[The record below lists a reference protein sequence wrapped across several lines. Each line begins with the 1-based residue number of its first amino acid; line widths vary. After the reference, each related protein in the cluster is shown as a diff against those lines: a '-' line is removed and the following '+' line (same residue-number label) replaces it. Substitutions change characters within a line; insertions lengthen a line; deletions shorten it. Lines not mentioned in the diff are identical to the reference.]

1 MSEFMP
7 IPPTYAVADPQ
18 VRAVLDA
25 LTRNVQ
31 VTIDSI
37 QATATVEQTPQL
49 GGATTFGSP
58 SNTTN
63 VTNLGAAYTPQ
74 NLKNDLA
81 SGAAAVIAGAL
92 NSDSII
98 KTYPTYMAFQH
109 KDAVLNGTSA
119 AYTGDFRTGLGI
131 TSTGIVAG
139 YNNKTTGAWQT
150 TLAIESATGNLT
162 VLGTIKANS
171 IIQVGAYLGT
181 QTVSSVLSDVSTA
194 SSNAS
199 SALTQVSSKLS
210 ASSSY
215 TLAGVVS
222 VTNTG
227 GIQAGSVSWNST
239 TGVVTGGSGV
249 VLTENGI
256 TGVKAGAVTFSIDN
270 LGNAVFRGDI
280 NTGGDA
286 FFEGQATST
295 YTTSIDGVTYSLD
308 YSVFGVAATS
318 APSNVRV
325 GLLGRA
331 NSVNSAWN
339 IGVFGSAT
347 SGFYNDNSV
356 GVFGTGKYG
365 GSFSSDSTT
374 GAGIVVA
381 AVNTTSTALSISK
394 GYLTFNGV
402 NIAPPDGGVDK
413 YLRNDGVWASVGTLG
428 GGTVAS
434 VGMTVPSGLTVTGSP
449 VTTSGTLA
457 VTWSG
462 TIPSAQI
469 PSLDASKVTTGTFA
483 AARIPSLPASTITSG
498 TFDPARLGTGA
509 PSTITL
515 LRGDGAWVS
524 IGPLVTNLNGNSGTA
539 TTGNNTI
546 SILGATTTGVA
557 GAYVGTSASG
567 STVTLTVQTTS
578 PSDRRLKD
586 NIESCALGLD
596 FINQLGA
603 KSYKLKAD
611 PRQQT
616 AYGFIADEVAALV
629 GENSSLVYYE
639 PDWQVGEETGFY
651 TIHYPSYVAVLTKA
665 LQELSAKVTQLEANN
680 A

>member
-31 VTIDSI
+31 VTIESI
-37 QATATVEQTPQL
+37 QATAVIEQTSQS
-49 GGATTFGSP
+49 GGATTFG
-58 SNTTN
+58 TAGDITN
-63 VTNLGAAYTPQ
+63 ITNLGAAYTPQ
-74 NLKNDLA
+74 NLKSDLA
-81 SGAAAVIAGAL
+81 SGAATVIAGAL

-98 KTYPTYMAFQH
+98 KTFPTYMAFQH

-119 AYTGDFRTGLGI
+119 AYTGDFHTGLGI

-139 YNNKTTGAWQT
+139 YNNKTTGVWQT

-171 IIQVGAYLGT
+171 VIQVGAYLGT
-181 QTVSSVLSDVSTA
+181 QTVSTVLSNVSTA
-194 SSNAS
+194 QSDAS
-199 SALTQVSSKLS
+199 SALTQVASKLS

-215 TLAGVVS
+215 TLTGAVNVQ
-222 VTNTG
+222 NTG

-256 TGVKAGAVTFSIDN
+256 TGVKSGVVTFSIDN
-270 LGNAVFRGDI
+270 TGNAVFKGDI

-286 FFEGQATST
+286 FFEGQATAT
-295 YTTSIDGVTYSLD
+295 YTTSIDGITYSID

-318 APSNVRV
+318 APGNVRAGLV
-325 GLLGRA
+325 GRG
-331 NSVNSAWN
+331 NSVNSEWN
-339 IGVFGSAT
+339 VGVLGSAT
-347 SGFYNDNSV
+347 GGFYNDNSV
-356 GVFGTGKYG
+356 GVLGTGKYG

-381 AVNTTSTALSISK
+381 AVNTTSTAISISR

-402 NIAPPDGGVDK
+402 NIAPPDGGTDK

-434 VGMTVPSGLTVTGSP
+434 VGMTVPTGLTVTGSP

-457 VTWSG
+457 VSWSG

-469 PSLDASKVTTGTFA
+469 PSLDASKIATGTFSS
-483 AARIPSLPASTITSG
+483 ARIPSLPASIITSG
-498 TFDPARLGTGA
+498 TFATAQLGTGTA
-509 PSTITL
+509 SITTL
-515 LRGDGAWVS
+515 LRGDGSWVS

-546 SILGATTTGVA
+546 SIVGSTSTGVA

-586 NIESCALGLD
+586 NIQSCALGLD
-596 FINQLGA
+596 FVNQLGA
-603 KSYKLKAD
+603 KSYTLKAD

-629 GENSSLVYYE
+629 GEASSLVYYE
-639 PDWQVGEETGFY
+639 PDWQVGENTGFY

-665 LQELSAKVTQLEANN
+665 IQELSAKVTQLEANN